1 MSGKRF
7 RTALFGFNKADV
19 CDYIRELDE
28 RADKN
33 LSDKN
38 AEISSLRQEMNILR
52 EQRES
57 IVTVLQTAEKNARD
71 IVDGAKKDADEIR
84 QNTDKEINE
93 KKVLLNREIE
103 IKRREIKNS
112 YAAENKKIAKLRNEV
127 NKMRIASIEAIKKFE
142 EELSQVEAMS
152 SVRSSLIETVLEG
165 QNMSNMPA
173 GFSDAVRSIPVQD
186 VSGSD
191 SNE

>member
-38 AEISSLRQEMNILR
+38 AEISSLRQEINILR

-112 YAAENKKIAKLRNEV
+112 YAAENKKIAKLRSEV
-127 NKMRIASIEAIKKFE
+127 NKMRLASIEAIKKFE

-165 QNMSNMPA
+165 QNMSNMPE

-191 SNE
+191 DNE